1 MTELDRIYENIEN
14 LLNEANGQINVKN
27 KKGNAPI
34 PSDQE
39 LMTKGNNEGW
49 TFLGTGFDGAKIFQN
64 NQTQEKGYYS
74 IEGTIL
80 PYDKQ
85 SAKKPHKIKTPP
97 QVEEQSVA
105 EEGVPTDE
113 QQKGLIPA
121 GSKGVEPSQKSQ
133 GKEEPYVADY
143 EIVDDSVKD
152 DNGKESS
159 ETGLITKGQLAELK
173 EEASPIVNSIISN
186 VPANTWE
193 DGTWVTLCKK
203 SNGYFY
209 PKNNMIG
216 NVQIPIATRIRPQQD
231 VTPIKPDEV
240 QMRPNAYNKNSGQ
253 TYSIGKWYATAEYKD
268 GKWNLVDPPR
278 PAKLNQVSPSTK
290 NLVSTGFEG
299 SEAPDFWT
307 SGQWKNQ
314 CNENQDGY
322 FYLKNNPNARVKA
335 LDPDKILPK
344 EGHLK
349 LTENDWYLVEEFQ
362 DGKWIPVKKTLI
374 RDVPGQIPPE
384 AEAVLNTNTQLNYRL
399 KSVIDSPDIQKQ
411 IDASPNG
418 INYVGLN
425 GDKISLITMGE
436 SLNSPIEIP
445 SFLLN
450 KLTEAKEV
458 EISSL
463 GAGGQTNL
471 NVFLTPEIQEY
482 LKSQKGNPN
491 ITKVML
497 GKDGLV
503 WLMDDKNNPY
513 LLNDM
518 KVNDNVPAKDQ
529 KDNSVNVF
537 INNGGAGNN
546 GNGGNGQNANADGD
560 GNGNGGD
567 GPSGEA
573 TGIVSRAEILAIKNT
588 MAERVKNAVDSIKL
602 DEVNNA
608 LKEYNTQINFT
619 QLQLSKPLNGTYIN
633 DNNDWQSFKIV
644 EANEKG
650 AQEQKAEKKEETT
663 PQQTTNGDPENYI
676 IGKFTL
682 TPIEGEDKT
691 QQDAQQS
698 GGTEEA
704 TTAPTAPESNGEEPT
719 QDTQSNKRNN
729 WEDVLRET
737 QELLKR
743 IKEEE
748 GEPEAEEGADD
759 AAESDEEQKKAEA
772 EAKKK
777 EEEKAAK
784 LKECFTLSLE
794 KASEAVAQ
802 ALGTIKLQRKTNDQT
817 TFTGR
822 KTEETVFSFTP
833 GQQKNFGW
841 KKLDDKTFKCWFSVM
856 IIKNGTT
863 DTTGTKFNRVMN
875 KVAGVANAVNKLNAG
890 VSYDKV

>member
-1 MTELDRIYENIEN
+1 
-14 LLNEANGQINVKN
+14 
-27 KKGNAPI
+27 
-34 PSDQE
+34 
-39 LMTKGNNEGW
+39 
-49 TFLGTGFDGAKIFQN
+49 
-64 NQTQEKGYYS
+64 
-74 IEGTIL
+74 
-80 PYDKQ
+80 
-85 SAKKPHKIKTPP
+85 
-97 QVEEQSVA
+97 
-105 EEGVPTDE
+105 
-113 QQKGLIPA
+113 
-121 GSKGVEPSQKSQ
+121 
-133 GKEEPYVADY
+133 
-143 EIVDDSVKD
+143 
-152 DNGKESS
+152 
-159 ETGLITKGQLAELK
+159 
-173 EEASPIVNSIISN
+173 
-186 VPANTWE
+186 
-193 DGTWVTLCKK
+193 
-203 SNGYFY
+203 
-209 PKNNMIG
+209 
-216 NVQIPIATRIRPQQD
+216 
-231 VTPIKPDEV
+231 
-240 QMRPNAYNKNSGQ
+240 
-253 TYSIGKWYATAEYKD
+253 
-268 GKWNLVDPPR
+268 
-278 PAKLNQVSPSTK
+278 
-290 NLVSTGFEG
+290 
-299 SEAPDFWT
+299 
-307 SGQWKNQ
+307 
-314 CNENQDGY
+314 
-322 FYLKNNPNARVKA
+322 
-335 LDPDKILPK
+335 
-344 EGHLK
+344 
-349 LTENDWYLVEEFQ
+349 
-362 DGKWIPVKKTLI
+362 
-374 RDVPGQIPPE
+374 
-384 AEAVLNTNTQLNYRL
+384 
-399 KSVIDSPDIQKQ
+399 
-411 IDASPNG
+411 
-418 INYVGLN
+418 
-425 GDKISLITMGE
+425 
-436 SLNSPIEIP
+436 
-445 SFLLN
+445 
-450 KLTEAKEV
+450 
-458 EISSL
+458 
-463 GAGGQTNL
+463 
-471 NVFLTPEIQEY
+471 
-482 LKSQKGNPN
+482 
-491 ITKVML
+491 
-497 GKDGLV
+497 
-503 WLMDDKNNPY
+503 
-513 LLNDM
+513 M

-546 GNGGNGQNANADGD
+546 GNGGNNQNANANGD

-567 GPSGEA
+567 EPTGEA
-573 TGIVSRAEILAIKNT
+573 TGIVSRAELLAIKNT
-588 MAERVKNAVDSIKL
+588 MAERVKNAVNSIKL

-676 IGKFTL
+676 IGAFTL